1 MLNNTTR
8 LCLALLPLLVSANS
22 QAETN
27 VDKNAGKLHH
37 QRGTQQRIIGGEPVN
52 VGDYTYMT
60 SLQRDGSH
68 FCGASFIGEKWVLT
82 AAHCVDGQSG
92 SGNGLEV
99 LIGANDLS
107 DNSSGKRIAVK
118 RIYVHP
124 DYNTPVDTN
133 NDITLLELE
142 TEVDAPAIK
151 VLSKEVADEI
161 TSGTMLTVT
170 GWGNTLTDGENY
182 PDKLMFVQVPL
193 VSNEVC
199 NLPAS
204 YDGGIT
210 DAMICAG
217 NQAGGKDSCQG
228 DSGGPL
234 VYKQNDEYLQ
244 IGVVSF
250 GDGCAQPDKYGVYAA
265 AFNFHDWINSVT
277 KGVNIE
283 NTVNFGAIEEGAEAE
298 KTISISNNGATETK
312 LSDFILS
319 GNGSSQIT
327 LDSSSC
333 LTIAAKSQCSLKLT
347 YKASSSLGEKVK
359 LTINTDSQISP
370 NLNSNISAKFLKL
383 ADNSIVIATDGKD
396 ITWFNDENSPWIL
409 QNSEFKVGDNAI
421 QAGAIGD
428 NESSQLMAK
437 VKGPAKLL
445 FHSKASTEQG
455 YDFFDVF
462 LDGERIFYV
471 SGQNELFE
479 GRFIEI
485 PEGEHRITFAYSKDS
500 EQSAGNDTVYLDGF
514 ERLIKSE
521 PVVVAPVVV
530 APVVTTVEKVKTKSS
545 SGGSFG
551 YLLSGFI
558 ILFLMRKTIAKKN

>member
-8 LCLALLPLLVSANS
+8 LCLVVLPLLISTNS
-22 QAETN
+22 RAETN

-37 QRGTQQRIIGGEPVN
+37 QRGVQQRIIGGEPVN

-124 DYNTPVDTN
+124 NYNTPVDTN

-142 TEVDAPAIK
+142 SEVDAPAINI
-151 VLSKEVADEI
+151 LSEELADEI

-170 GWGNTLTDGENY
+170 GWGNTLTDGQNF

-234 VYKQNDEYLQ
+234 VYKHNDEYLQ

-283 NTVNFGAIEEGAEAE
+283 NTVSFGAIEEGAETE
-298 KTISISNNGATETK
+298 KSISISNNGATEAK
-312 LSDFILS
+312 LSDFVLS
-319 GNGSSQIT
+319 GTGSSQIT
-327 LDSSSC
+327 LDSSAC

-347 YKASSSLGEKVK
+347 YKASSSLGDEVK
-359 LTINTDSQISP
+359 ITINTDSQISP
-370 NLNSNISAKFLKL
+370 LLSSKISAKFLKV
-383 ADNSIVIATDGKD
+383 ADESIVNATDGSD
-396 ITWFNDENSPWIL
+396 IQWFNDEDSPWIL
-409 QNSEFKVGDNAI
+409 QSSDIKVGDNAI
-421 QAGAIGD
+421 QAAAIGD

-437 VKGPAKLL
+437 VSGPAKLL

-462 LDGERIFYV
+462 LDDERIFYV

-485 PEGEHRITFAYSKDS
+485 PEGEHRITFVYLKDS
-500 EQSAGNDTVYLDGF
+500 EQSAGNDTIYLDGF
-514 ERLIKSE
+514 ERLVKSE
-521 PVVVAPVVV
+521 PVVVTPVIT
-530 APVVTTVEKVKTKSS
+530 PTVEKVKAKSS
-545 SGGSFG
+545 GGGSFG
-551 YLLSGFI
+551 YLLSGFTM
-558 ILFLMRKTIAKKN
+558 LFLLRRAITKKN

>member
-1 MLNNTTR
+1 
-8 LCLALLPLLVSANS
+8 LLISTNS
-22 QAETN
+22 RAETN

-37 QRGTQQRIIGGEPVN
+37 QRGVQQRIIGGEPVN

-124 DYNTPVDTN
+124 NYNTPVDTN

-142 TEVDAPAIK
+142 SEVDAPAINI
-151 VLSKEVADEI
+151 LSKELADEI

-170 GWGNTLTDGENY
+170 GWGNTLTDGQNF

-234 VYKQNDEYLQ
+234 VYKHNDEYLQ

-283 NTVNFGAIEEGAEAE
+283 NTVSFGAIEEGAETE
-298 KTISISNNGATETK
+298 KSISISNNGATEAK
-312 LSDFILS
+312 LSDFVLS
-319 GNGSSQIT
+319 GTGSSQIT
-327 LDSSSC
+327 LDSSAC

-347 YKASSSLGEKVK
+347 YKASSSLGDEVK
-359 LTINTDSQISP
+359 ITINTDSQISP
-370 NLNSNISAKFLKL
+370 LLSSKISAKFLKV
-383 ADNSIVIATDGKD
+383 ADESIVNATDGSD
-396 ITWFNDENSPWIL
+396 IQWFNDEDSPWIL
-409 QNSEFKVGDNAI
+409 QSSDIKVGDNAI
-421 QAGAIGD
+421 QAAAIGD

-437 VKGPAKLL
+437 VSGPAKLL

-462 LDGERIFYV
+462 LDDERIFYV

-485 PEGEHRITFAYSKDS
+485 PEGEHRITFVYLKDS

-514 ERLIKSE
+514 ERLVKSE
-521 PVVVAPVVV
+521 PVVVT
-530 APVVTTVEKVKTKSS
+530 PVVTPTVEKVKAKSS
-545 SGGSFG
+545 GGGSFG
-551 YLLSGFI
+551 YLLSGFTM
-558 ILFLMRKTIAKKN
+558 LFLLRRAIAKKN